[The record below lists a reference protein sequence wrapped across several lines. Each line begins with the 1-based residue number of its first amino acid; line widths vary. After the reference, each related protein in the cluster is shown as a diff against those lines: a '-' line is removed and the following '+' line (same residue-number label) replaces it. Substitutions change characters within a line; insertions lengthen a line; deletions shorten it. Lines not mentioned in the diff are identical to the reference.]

1 MQAEYSLYLIVE
13 AGDEGRLREFMKPF
27 QMAGSLDIFPASTCA
42 RVVANGGCAAAMP
55 VIELVSVL
63 DPEEACQQ
71 AIEAGLVR
79 SNG

>member
-1 MQAEYSLYLIVE
+1 
-13 AGDEGRLREFMKPF
+13 
-27 QMAGSLDIFPASTCA
+27 
-42 RVVANGGCAAAMP
+42 VVANGGCAAAMP